1 MKSAG
6 RPSVAALAAFA
17 APCLPLAGIGLPL
30 VVHLPAYYAG
40 ALGLPLA
47 AVGLAFTLVRLV
59 DIGFDPLIGGLMDRT
74 RTRLGRFRPWLIA
87 STPILMLAA
96 WQLFM
101 ASPGVGVGYLW
112 TWLAVVYVGFSMGSL
127 SQTAWASALSPNYD
141 ERSRIYGWWQT
152 GNVLGMIL
160 VLLLPPI
167 LSLGFGLGEAEGV
180 HAMGWFIVVL
190 MPLTVALACWRVGER
205 QTATS
210 SEHGRISDYFVLMRR
225 PTIGRLILTDLLLGW
240 APGVTGILYLF
251 YFDQIKH
258 APAGEANILLLV
270 FFISGLLFGPVWWA
284 LARRFGKHRAL
295 AVAALT
301 MVAGELAVFLVPFSS
316 TPVAGAVM
324 AFAGISYSAGPLLLR
339 AMMADASDEL
349 RLETGRDQTGLLY
362 ALLTAT
368 TKIGYA
374 LAGLSFVVLDLAGFH
389 RGGGNGPLA
398 LFWLQAMFI
407 GAPALL
413 SALAAWL
420 ILGHRLDAKR
430 HAEILD
436 ALAARA
442 PSPST
447 SVAAK

>member
-1 MKSAG
+1 MKPAG

-30 VVHLPAYYAG
+30 VVYLPAYYAG
-40 ALGLPLA
+40 PLGLPLS

-59 DIGFDPLIGGLMDRT
+59 DIGFDPLLGGLMDRT

-87 STPILMLAA
+87 SSPILMLAA
-96 WQLFM
+96 WRLFM
-101 ASPGVGVGYLW
+101 PNPGVGVGYLW

-127 SQTAWASALSPNYD
+127 SQTAWAAELSPDYD

-152 GNVLGMIL
+152 GNVFGMIL
-160 VLLLPPI
+160 ILLLPTI
-167 LSLGFGLGEAEGV
+167 VILGFGLGETQGV
-180 HAMGWFIVVL
+180 QAMGWFIILL
-190 MPLTVALACWRVGER
+190 MPATVALACWRVGEPVLTGPAER
-205 QTATS
+205 
-210 SEHGRISDYFVLMRR
+210 GRISDYFALMRR
-225 PTIGRLILTDLLLGW
+225 PSIGRLVLTDLLLGW

-270 FFISGLLFGPVWWA
+270 FFISGLLFGPVWWT

-301 MVAGELAVFLVPFSS
+301 MVAGEIAVLLIPFSS
-316 TPVAGAVM
+316 APVAGAVM

-389 RGGGNGPLA
+389 RGGGNGSLA

-413 SALAAWL
+413 SALAARL

-442 PSPST
+442 PSSAT
-447 SVAAK
+447 SAPIR